1 VEKNWVDIQMQCDR
15 KLKKTRKVTQVEEEA
30 KELGKVVIK
39 LCTKSEIKEGTIKN
53 EEAAWEVSGMSL
65 ARCMCL
71 FFLVICFHVG

>member
-1 VEKNWVDIQMQCDR
+1 MS
-15 KLKKTRKVTQVEEEA
+15 A